1 MEISV
6 AEIFSRKLKLSTN
19 EAQSATDEVQKIAAD
34 AKRTVGKARKAANK
48 ARKAVN
54 EAPRA
59 ASNKAKKATIEALR
73 AAKEALKAAIE
84 AQKAADEA
92 EIEGIR
98 NIHARKEEIILF
110 MRFPHLASQIF
121 GELDNQT
128 LLKCRKVNE
137 SWKQGNLLK
146 GTDNKT
152 VRRLQTLLGCYI

>member
-6 AEIFSRKLKLSTN
+6 AENFSRKLQLSTN
-19 EAQSATDEVQKIAAD
+19 EAQYVTDEVQKIAAD
-34 AKRTVGKARKAANK
+34 AKRTVVKARKAANK
-48 ARKAVN
+48 ARKTVN

-59 ASNKAKKATIEALR
+59 ATNKAKKTAIEAHR

-84 AQKAADEA
+84 AQKAAIEA

-98 NIHARKEEIILF
+98 NIHARKEEILLF

-137 SWKQGNLLK
+137 SWKQGNLIK
-146 GTDNKT
+146 GIDNKT
-152 VRRLQTLLGCYI
+152 VRR

>member
-6 AEIFSRKLKLSTN
+6 AENFSRKLKLSTN
-19 EAQSATDEVQKIAAD
+19 EAQDASDEVQKMVVD
-34 AKRTVGKARKAANK
+34 AKRAIVKAKKAAKKARKT
-48 ARKAVN
+48 VN

-59 ASNKAKKATIEALR
+59 ATNKAKKTAIEAHR

-84 AQKAADEA
+84 AQKAAIEA

-98 NIHARKEEIILF
+98 NIHARKEEILLF

-137 SWKQGNLLK
+137 SWKQGNLIK
-146 GTDNKT
+146 GIDNKT
-152 VRRLQTLLGCYI
+152 VRR

>member
-19 EAQSATDEVQKIAAD
+19 EAQSATSEVQKIAAD

-48 ARKAVN
+48 ARKTVN

-59 ASNKAKKATIEALR
+59 ATNKAKKAAIEALR
-73 AAKEALKAAIE
+73 AAKEALRAAIE
-84 AQKAADEA
+84 AQKATAAEA

-128 LLKCRKVNE
+128 LLKCRKKND

-146 GTDNKT
+146 NVDNKT
-152 VRRLQTLLGCYI
+152 IRR

>member
-48 ARKAVN
+48 ARKTVN

-59 ASNKAKKATIEALR
+59 ASNKAKKAAIEALR
-73 AAKEALKAAIE
+73 AAKEALRAAIE
-84 AQKAADEA
+84 AQKATAEA
-92 EIEGIR
+92 EIEDIR
-98 NIHARKEEIILF
+98 KMHGRKEEIILC

-121 GELDNQT
+121 GELDDQT
-128 LLKCRKVNE
+128 LVKGREVNV
-137 SWKQGNLLK
+137 SWKQGDLLK
-146 GTDNKT
+146 GIDNKT
-152 VRRLQTLLGCYI
+152 VRR

>member
-6 AEIFSRKLKLSTN
+6 AENFSRKLQLSTN
-19 EAQSATDEVQKIAAD
+19 EAQDASDEVQKMAVD
-34 AKRTVGKARKAANK
+34 AKRAVVKAKKTANK
-48 ARKAVN
+48 ARKTVN

-59 ASNKAKKATIEALR
+59 ASNKAKKTAIEALR
-73 AAKEALKAAIE
+73 AAKEALRAAIE
-84 AQKAADEA
+84 AQKAIAEA

-110 MRFPHLASQIF
+110 IRFPHLASQIF

-152 VRRLQTLLGCYI
+152 VRR